1 MTPMA
6 QSVEMGRMT
15 PRVRAL
21 RDLATIRTAAR
32 AMLACARAGKSNNF
46 KVNDAQIAVVADYV
60 AQITRENY
68 PDLNIPFHSRWRHFE
83 VPAKKYDG
91 ADHAPR
97 NLAYELIGDPR
108 RAVGAGTKLEWLTKA
123 WDLVMVSVLLD
134 AGAGDRWTYHDIVT
148 EMDFRRSEGLAIAS
162 LRMFQAGI
170 FSATPGSDPLRV
182 DAITLVELDPAELAR
197 GFQVTDSNPMTG
209 LEGRASLL
217 RAFGQRLLKP
227 DLGLAPLV
235 RPGELA
241 GVALDESEKGV
252 VSIPDVFAQLLN
264 RFSSMWP
271 GRPEV
276 DGFAMG
282 DVWRI
287 ENSAGEMKSDSPWS
301 GYVPFHKLTQWLTYS
316 LAEPLIA
323 TGVGIS
329 GLDQLTGLP
338 EYRNGGLLLDFGA
351 LELIDSRAAAG
362 SHRPESGLI
371 IEWRALTVALLD
383 EIAAKVRLL
392 LARPKMETA
401 QILQGGTWTAGRKI
415 AAEKRGLSAPP
426 PLKIESDG
434 TVF

>member
-1 MTPMA
+1 MTPMT
-6 QSVEMGRMT
+6 QSVEMARMT

-21 RDLATIRTAAR
+21 RDLSTIRAAAR
-32 AMLACARAGKSNNF
+32 AMLAQARAGKSKNF
-46 KVNDAQIAVVADYV
+46 KVHDGKIAAVADYV
-60 AQITRENY
+60 ARVTRENY
-68 PDLNIPFHSRWRHFE
+68 PDLEIPFHSRWRHFE
-83 VPAKKYDG
+83 IAAKNDG
-91 ADHAPR
+91 ADRSPR

-134 AGAGDRWTYHDIVT
+134 AGAGDRWTYHDHVT
-148 EMDFRRSEGLAIAS
+148 GLEFRRSEGLAIAS
-162 LRMFQAGI
+162 LRMFQAGL
-170 FSATPGSDPLRV
+170 FSANPESDPLRV
-182 DAITLVELDPAELAR
+182 DALRLVKLEPAELAR
-197 GFQVTDSNPMTG
+197 GFQVTDSNPMAG
-209 LEGRASLL
+209 LDGRANLL

-241 GVALDESEKGV
+241 GVALDESTKGV

-282 DVWRI
+282 DVWKI
-287 ENSAGEMKSDSPWS
+287 DDTAVGAKSDTPWT

-338 EYRNGGLLLDFGA
+338 EYRNGGLLLDLGA
-351 LELIDSRAAAG
+351 LELIDTSAAAK
-362 SHRPESGLI
+362 SHKPESVLI
-371 IEWRALTVALLD
+371 VEWRALTVALLD
-383 EIAAKVRLL
+383 EIAAKVRTLL
-392 LARPKMETA
+392 GQPEMETA
-401 QILQGGTWTAGRKI
+401 QILQGGTWTAGRKV
-415 AAEKRGLSAPP
+415 AAEKRGASAPP